1 MNISKIDLFPVSRTE
16 TVETA
21 TASVTMSFD
30 SYTSNVSISDGTNT
44 LNIRID
50 QDKMMRAF
58 LYSLGNIRCKYDD
71 AKKEFMTKV
80 LEESTKQLVNATT
93 SGSPERERLETFLAN
108 SFSDKE
114 TSDNA

>member
-1 MNISKIDLFPVSRTE
+1 MNNSKIDLFPVSRTE

-21 TASVTMSFD
+21 HASVTMNFD
-30 SYTSNVSISDGTNT
+30 SYSSNVSISDGTNT

-58 LYSLGNIRCKYDD
+58 IYSLGNIRCKYDD

-80 LEESTKQLVNATT
+80 LEEATKQLVNATT
-93 SGSPERERLETFLAN
+93 SGTPERERLETFLAN
-108 SFSDKE
+108 SFANKKE
-114 TSDNA
+114 EVNN

>member
-16 TVETA
+16 QIDTKH
-21 TASVTMSFD
+21 ASVFMSID
-30 SYTSNVSISDGTNT
+30 SYEKNVSITDGTNT

-50 QDKMMRAF
+50 QEKMMRAF

-71 AKKEFMTKV
+71 AKREFMTKV
-80 LEESTKQLVNATT
+80 LEEATKQLVNATT

-108 SFSDKE
+108 SFANKKE
-114 TSDNA
+114 EVNN

>member
-1 MNISKIDLFPVSRTE
+1 MNHSKIDLFPVSRTE

-21 TASVTMSFD
+21 HANVVMSFD

>member
-1 MNISKIDLFPVSRTE
+1 MNHSKIDLFPVSRTE

-21 TASVTMSFD
+21 TASVTMSID
-30 SYTSNVSISDGTNT
+30 SYEKNVSISDGINT
-44 LNIRID
+44 LNIVID
-50 QDKMMRAF
+50 QEKMMRAF

-71 AKKEFMTKV
+71 AKREFMTKV

-108 SFSDKE
+108 SFSNKE
-114 TSDNA
+114 TVNNG

>member
-1 MNISKIDLFPVSRTE
+1 MNHSKIDLFPVSRTE
-16 TVETA
+16 TVETSNA
-21 TASVTMSFD
+21 GVSMSFD
-30 SYTSNVSISDGTNT
+30 SYTSNVAITDGTNT

-50 QDKMMRAF
+50 QEKMMRAF

-71 AKKEFMTKV
+71 AKREFMQKV

-108 SFSDKE
+108 SFSNKKE
-114 TSDNA
+114 EVNN